1 VFQPKGADVI
11 LEWIAVGLG
20 VLAMAIMLALH
31 FGRVRSAAGRS
42 SFPPC
47 GERWPEGPDE
57 GLAPSGAGFDRL
69 RENSP
74 D

>member
-31 FGRVRSAAGRS
+31 FGRVRSGGR
-42 SFPPC
+42 
-47 GERWPEGPDE
+47 
-57 GLAPSGAGFDRL
+57 
-69 RENSP
+69 
-74 D
+74 